1 MNGAA
6 RVDGLRGHFGWVGR
20 APAGHTPALLLLSG
34 LPGTGKSHLAAAMAA
49 RHPVAVVRTDE
60 VRKVLF
66 PQPTYSGGE
75 SGAVY
80 LACYAL
86 IERLLADGYTVVFD
100 ATNLTRPGR
109 QRARGVAARAG
120 AATLTLFTTAGQE
133 TVAQR
138 LHRRTSGGS
147 ESFSSDADWSVYE
160 KLARTVEP
168 AGEEESPMV
177 DTSGD
182 LTPALERVD
191 RFLAGAAP
199 GAGAAPPA
207 FNARLDAAIL
217 ARGSLLCVGLD
228 PEVEKLPEALR
239 RLPPDEAI
247 LAFNREIIAA
257 TAEHAVA
264 YKPNLAFYEALG
276 PAGLEALRQTLRAI
290 PPGIVVIG
298 DAKRGDIANTMR
310 LYARAL
316 LDVYGF
322 DAVTASPYLGRDA
335 LAPLLERPDRGVF
348 VLCRNSNPGAAEIA
362 NLNVDGQPLYLRV
375 AERVQAW
382 NEQGNTGL
390 VVGATVPQ
398 ELAAVRRT
406 VPELPILLPGVGAQ
420 GGQLEAAVA
429 AGLDGQGR
437 GLLVVA
443 ARQVLYA
450 SSGADFPEAA
460 RQAAA
465 SLKDRVNL
473 VRQGARAATAP

>member
-34 LPGTGKSHLAAAMAA
+34 LPGTGKSHLAAAIAA

-86 IERLLADGYTVVFD
+86 IERLLADGYTTVFD
-100 ATNLTRPGR
+100 ATNLTRAGR
-109 QRARGVAARAG
+109 QRARATAARAG

-133 TVAQR
+133 TVVRR
-138 LHRRTSGGS
+138 LRRRTSGGS
-147 ESFSSDADWSVYE
+147 KSFSSDADWSVYE

-177 DTSGD
+177 DASGD

-191 RFLAGAAP
+191 GFLAGA
-199 GAGAAPPA
+199 GGAPPA

-239 RLPPDEAI
+239 RLPPEAAI

-290 PPGIVVIG
+290 SPG
-298 DAKRGDIANTMR
+298 DRR
-310 LYARAL
+310 HRRRQARRHRQH
-316 LDVYGF
+316 D
-322 DAVTASPYLGRDA
+322 
-335 LAPLLERPDRGVF
+335 APLR
-348 VLCRNSNPGAAEIA
+348 PGAARR
-362 NLNVDGQPLYLRV
+362 LRLRRGDG
-375 AERVQAW
+375 
-382 NEQGNTGL
+382 
-390 VVGATVPQ
+390 
-398 ELAAVRRT
+398 
-406 VPELPILLPGVGAQ
+406 
-420 GGQLEAAVA
+420 
-429 AGLDGQGR
+429 
-437 GLLVVA
+437 
-443 ARQVLYA
+443 
-450 SSGADFPEAA
+450 
-460 RQAAA
+460 
-465 SLKDRVNL
+465 
-473 VRQGARAATAP
+473 

>member
-6 RVDGLRGHFGWVGR
+6 RVDGLRGHFGWLGR

-34 LPGTGKSHLAAAMAA
+34 LPGTGKSHLAAAIAA

-66 PQPTYSGGE
+66 PQPSYSGDE

-80 LACYAL
+80 LTCYAL
-86 IERLLADGYTVVFD
+86 VERLLEDGYTVVFD
-100 ATNLTRPGR
+100 ATNLTRAGR
-109 QRARGVAARAG
+109 RRARAIAARAG
-120 AATLTLFTTAGQE
+120 AGTFTLFTSAGKE

-138 LHRRTSGGS
+138 LQQRISGGS
-147 ESFSSDADWSVYE
+147 ESFSSDADWRVYE

-182 LTPALERVD
+182 LTPALDRVD
-191 RFLAGAAP
+191 RFLAG
-199 GAGAAPPA
+199 GAPPA
-207 FNARLDAAIL
+207 FNARLDAAIV
-217 ARGSLLCVGLD
+217 ARESLLCVGLD

-239 RLPPDEAI
+239 GLPPEAAI

-257 TAEHAVA
+257 TAEHVVA

-290 PPGIVVIG
+290 PPGIVVVG

-335 LAPLLERPDRGVF
+335 LVPLLERPDRGVF

-382 NEQGNTGL
+382 NEQGNVGL

-406 VPELPILLPGVGAQ
+406 VPDLPILLPGVGAQ
-420 GGQLEAAVA
+420 GGELEAAVA

-450 SSGADFPEAA
+450 SSGADYPEAA
-460 RQAAA
+460 RRAAA
-465 SLKDRVNL
+465 SLKDRVNR
-473 VRQGARAATAP
+473 VRQGARAAATP